1 VLNLLIFVS
10 PIFILGSALMALAF
24 YEESH
29 KMTHLEVAICGIVA
43 FALAI
48 MISGYSLF
56 IY

>member
-1 VLNLLIFVS
+1 MLNLLIFVS

-29 KMTHLEVAICGIVA
+29 KMTHLEVAVCGIVA

-48 MISGYSLF
+48 ND
-56 IY
+56 